1 MGRFFLPPFLN
12 RSLFNFFPKKKEK
25 FLVTFLPVSRKRYF
39 KIIIKFIYIQE
50 TSINRFDDRKYRDN
64 KNSIHE
70 FWKEKKRKK
79 GERRHKAYS
88 TLSFSNSLLREL
100 CHSATINNRSQHAFQ
115 NSTFTNF
122 EKRKEKYKNI
132 YTPSHRISSHP
143 PRRNTP
149 FLPLTS
155 TTTTTTSHNF
165 AVSPSSNNFNSRV
178 IMTRRGMGWEE
189 RKRKEIKEA
198 IELAELYQRV
208 VFEPSKPGLL
218 SPYR

>member
-143 PRRNTP
+143 PEETP
-149 FLPLTS
+149 LFYHLQQQPRTIS
-155 TTTTTTSHNF
+155 
-165 AVSPSSNNFNSRV
+165 
-178 IMTRRGMGWEE
+178 
-189 RKRKEIKEA
+189 
-198 IELAELYQRV
+198 LYHPPRIISILV
-208 VFEPSKPGLL
+208 
-218 SPYR
+218 

>member
-132 YTPSHRISSHP
+132 YTPSHRISSHLPEETPLFYHLHRQQQQQPRTISLYHP
-143 PRRNTP
+143 PRIISI
-149 FLPLTS
+149 L
-155 TTTTTTSHNF
+155 
-165 AVSPSSNNFNSRV
+165 V
-178 IMTRRGMGWEE
+178 
-189 RKRKEIKEA
+189 
-198 IELAELYQRV
+198 
-208 VFEPSKPGLL
+208 
-218 SPYR
+218 